1 MKISLKQLQVFV
13 NTAKTESISTGAERC
28 FISQAAASMS
38 ISQLENLL
46 GSTLFDRV
54 GKRIR
59 LNSNG
64 ESLLA
69 KAIQILDQVE
79 EFEAF
84 ALNDNSLSGKLVIGA
99 STTIA
104 NYLLPKYIAKF
115 KELYP
120 QVHIKLISNN
130 TQEIIN
136 EIERLNCDVA
146 FVEGECHS
154 NMVSTTFWRE
164 DNLRV
169 IVRANHPLAKETDI
183 TVTKLL
189 EYPWVTRE
197 VGSGTHQ
204 LLIKALGEHI
214 KSLKKAI
221 TLNYDGAKKQY
232 IYNSDAVACLSELS
246 IADSWNGDNF
256 SKLKIKTNEL
266 DLSRNFYKL
275 LHKNKYHTNLTETFC
290 KFVESDI

>member
-13 NTAKTESISTGAERC
+13 NIARAESMSIGAEKC

-38 ISQLENLL
+38 LSQLENLL
-46 GSTLFDRV
+46 GITLFDRI

-64 ESLLA
+64 ESLLT

-79 EFEAF
+79 EFETF
-84 ALNDNSLSGKLVIGA
+84 VINDNSLSGKLIIGA

-115 KELYP
+115 KELHP
-120 QVHIKLISNN
+120 QVSIRLISNN

-136 EIERLNCDVA
+136 EVEKLNCDVA

-169 IVRANHPLAKETDI
+169 VVRANHPLAKKTDI
-183 TVTKLL
+183 PVKKLL

-197 VGSGTHQ
+197 AGSGTHQ
-204 LLIKALGEHI
+204 LLIKALGENI
-214 KSLKKAI
+214 KNLKKAI

-232 IYNSDAVACLSELS
+232 VYNSDAVACLSELS

-256 SKLKIKTNEL
+256 SKLKIKTGEL
-266 DLSRNFYKL
+266 DLNRNFYKL
-275 LHKNKYHTNLTETFC
+275 LHKKKYHTSLTKAFC
-290 KFVESDI
+290 DFIENDI

>member
-13 NTAKTESISTGAERC
+13 NTAKAESISIGAEKS

-38 ISQLENLL
+38 LSQLENLL
-46 GSTLFDRV
+46 GTTLFDRV

-64 ESLLA
+64 ESLLT

-84 ALNDNSLSGKLVIGA
+84 ALNDNSLSGKLIVGA

-104 NYLLPKYIAKF
+104 NYLLPKYVAKF
-115 KELYP
+115 KELHP
-120 QVHIKLISNN
+120 QVDIELISSN
-130 TQEIIN
+130 TQDIIS
-136 EIERLNCDVA
+136 EVEKLNCDVA

-154 NMVSTTFWRE
+154 NMVATTFWKK
-164 DNLRV
+164 DNLKV
-169 IVRANHPLAKETDI
+169 ISRTNHPLAKESDI
-183 TVTKLL
+183 SVKSLL

-204 LLIKALGEHI
+204 LIIKALGGNI
-214 KSLKKAI
+214 KDLKKAI
-221 TLNYDGAKKQY
+221 ILNTDGAKKQY
-232 IYNSDAVACLSELS
+232 VCNSNALTCISELS
-246 IADSWNGDNF
+246 IADSNKDCGYTE
-256 SKLKIKTNEL
+256 LKIKTDEL
-266 DLSRNFYKL
+266 KLDRNFYKL
-275 LHKNKYHTNLTETFC
+275 LHKKKYHTNITRAFC
-290 KFVESDI
+290 DFIEKNI